1 MSTVRISAKIKKYKK
16 VLNRSH
22 RAEEYNNRIEK
33 CSRRVQQDIK
43 LRRRKDQWAQ
53 KQGRWTHPI
62 RAEETKRYKKKKKT
76 A

>member
-1 MSTVRISAKIKKYKK
+1 MSTVRISPKIKKYKK

-43 LRRRKDQWAQ
+43 LRRRKDQGAQ
-53 KQGRWTHPI
+53 KQGR
-62 RAEETKRYKKKKKT
+62 
-76 A
+76 